1 MASTEDWTGREDS
14 THHGPDTEPR
24 GGEVIPA
31 PESAMPR
38 DLALIKMENE
48 SIMMAARSAGK
59 RNYVAIKQDI
69 MDQLAAFPSFAKT
82 AMYDKPVGRD
92 GGGQMRFATGLSI
105 RAAEAIA
112 SAYGF
117 NRVRADVLVVDDST
131 VKIEASFTDYVS
143 GRVWSDSVL
152 VSKNYRAAGGGTK
165 RHSDDRFNNVV
176 VKAEKS
182 KVIREVILRSVPPG
196 LRSELEESVDI
207 ALANALDEHT
217 VKRIIT
223 QFSGK
228 AVTQEMLERL
238 MEKKVESFNQ
248 EDRKRL
254 LGVWNSINDGE
265 ATVAEVFEGGN
276 GTAAPAT
283 PSATAQTVVE
293 AVKKRAPRKK
303 TEKKVEDKETSGPPT
318 STPTSTPTSGSP
330 ASTNESYGMVTVTV
344 EPDRPSSPDAPSEF
358 DQIVISLA
366 ERDNASVPKARER
379 MEVFVTTLMRKTVG
393 ELTSVDLASLRSHV
407 KTGDLKIG

>member
-1 MASTEDWTGREDS
+1 MASTEDWTGREGS
-14 THHGPDTEPR
+14 THHGPDDTEAR

-152 VSKNYRAAGGGTK
+152 CSKNYRAAGGGTK

-196 LRSELEESVDI
+196 LRSELEEAVDI
-207 ALANALDEHT
+207 ALANALDENT

-228 AVTQEMLERL
+228 KVTQEMLERKCL
-238 MEKKVESFNQ
+238 RAATGPQ
-248 EDRKRL
+248 HRL
-254 LGVWNSINDGE
+254 PL
-265 ATVAEVFEGGN
+265 
-276 GTAAPAT
+276 
-283 PSATAQTVVE
+283 
-293 AVKKRAPRKK
+293 APRH
-303 TEKKVEDKETSGPPT
+303 
-318 STPTSTPTSGSP
+318 
-330 ASTNESYGMVTVTV
+330 
-344 EPDRPSSPDAPSEF
+344 R
-358 DQIVISLA
+358 
-366 ERDNASVPKARER
+366 RW
-379 MEVFVTTLMRKTVG
+379 
-393 ELTSVDLASLRSHV
+393 
-407 KTGDLKIG
+407 